1 GESVHIE
8 FDSRER
14 GEWIRVRTDK
24 NTKGTVHFSYTDLS
38 RFQETMD
45 PLFEGL
51 AMMGEGPS
59 TGGLLYGL
67 GNNRRALGILAGG
80 IENNSFLETGY
91 YELDGEMNLVK
102 KKDPETADF
111 IRTKFA
117 IPKEVVSVEPS

>member
-1 GESVHIE
+1 MAYMHHEGKQPVSFAFEVDRNGNGHWEPLERIVAKAGESVHIE
-8 FDSRER
+8 FDSREK

-38 RFQETMD
+38 RFQENMD

-80 IENNSFLETGY
+80 IENNSFL
-91 YELDGEMNLVK
+91 
-102 KKDPETADF
+102 
-111 IRTKFA
+111 
-117 IPKEVVSVEPS
+117 